1 MLVNSFI
8 GKRKTL
14 AHLTHLVINLE
25 LLFICLAVEVLQKK
39 VQYLTPV
46 LVYQLIHNFEK
57 RAMHW
62 NDMK

>member
-8 GKRKTL
+8 GNRKML
-14 AHLTHLVINLE
+14 AHLIRFVITLE
-25 LLFICLAVEVLQKK
+25 LLFICYAVEVLQKK

-57 RAMHW
+57 RAMRW